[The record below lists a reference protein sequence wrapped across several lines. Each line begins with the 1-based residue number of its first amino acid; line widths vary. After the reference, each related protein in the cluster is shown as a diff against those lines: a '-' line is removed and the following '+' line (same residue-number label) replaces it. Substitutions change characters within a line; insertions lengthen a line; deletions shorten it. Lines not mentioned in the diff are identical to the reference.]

1 MAWIVGDGF
10 DYYKDVNALKRS
22 VWDIVTEDI
31 NNPIYFD
38 VGRFGGQALRTL
50 GNVTTRRHVQKNF
63 TPAASTIFV
72 NLAMYFNYSL
82 VGGGVVAVGVATI
95 ADGLTS
101 QVTIIWQNN
110 GDILVRRGDWNTG
123 TLILTGAGAF
133 ISNTWAH
140 FQIKVVIHP
149 TNGSVEIRKNGSAT
163 NTWSVT
169 GVNTQATGNTQAT
182 MFAYGADFG
191 PSFSAI
197 TVDDMLVYSGAG
209 AAPNDWVGDVR
220 AMLLTPHADTAMA
233 AWIPY
238 PSTTLVFG
246 PATSSTGTVP
256 ANRLTCCGPY
266 KPTRSGV
273 LTKLTIQTNV
283 TYTGKLRLAIY
294 LDDGASGPGTLL
306 VVSNEVV
313 NPGAAATIDVVIPGT
328 ASVDSGRFYW
338 FAFFQDAA
346 LTNGWRCQSAGS
358 KYVDLPYTGGFPDP
372 MPDALTV
379 QTGQQPWANATYT
392 GHCTVVSEQ
401 IGNEDVDYLY
411 SATVGAEDRY
421 VLSDAPPSAFQ
432 VIGVTSKMLA
442 RKSDP
447 GARTIQLVLASGAV
461 VQTTDAL
468 LSSTYQHHYRVDA
481 VDPATGVP
489 WTRAG
494 LNALQLG
501 CKVV

>member
-10 DYYKDVNALKRS
+10 DYYKDLDALKRS

-31 NNPIYFD
+31 NNSISFD
-38 VGRFGGQALRTL
+38 AGRFGGLALRTL
-50 GNVTTRRHVQKNF
+50 GSVTTKRHVQKNF

-169 GVNTQATGNTQAT
+169 GVNTQATGTPQAT

-197 TVDDMLVYSGAG
+197 TVDDMLIYSGAG

-220 AMLLTPHADTAMA
+220 ATLLTPHADTAMA
-233 AWIPY
+233 AWTPY
-238 PSTTLVFG
+238 PGVTPPAFG
-246 PATSSTGTVP
+246 PATSSTATIA
-256 ANRLTCCGPY
+256 ANRLNCCGPY
-266 KPTRSGV
+266 KPSRSGTLV
-273 LTKLTIQTNV
+273 KMTITTNAS
-283 TYTGKLRLAIY
+283 YAGKLRLAIY
-294 LDDGASGPGTLL
+294 LNDGASGPGTLL

-313 NPGAAATIDVVIPGT
+313 NPGAAATMDVLFPV
-328 ASVDSGRFYW
+328 AVSVDSGQSYW
-338 FAFFQDAA
+338 FAFFHDTS
-346 LTNGWRCQSAGS
+346 LNWRCQSAGS
-358 KYVDLPYTGGFPDP
+358 KYIDLPYTGGFPDP
-372 MPDALTV
+372 MPDALTTV
-379 QTGQQPWANATYT
+379 TGQQPWANATYT

-401 IGNEDVDYLY
+401 IGNDDVDYLY
-411 SATVGAEDRY
+411 SATPGAEDRY

-468 LSSTYQHHYRVDA
+468 LSSTYQHHYRIDA